1 MILEPVAQQRA
12 TEGDAVG
19 IILIEEIIAV
29 AAVAGDDEAQL
40 APGLVIGGGEADA
53 TFVKAGLEVEQIL
66 IDAIKEDQ
74 GLGCAH
80 PIDDRIDA

>member
-1 MILEPVAQQRA
+1 MILEPVAQQRT

-40 APGLVIGGGEADA
+40 APGLVIGGGETDA
-53 TFVKAGLEVEQIL
+53 TFVEAGLEMEQIL
-66 IDAIKEDQ
+66 IDTIEEDQ
-74 GLGCAH
+74 GLG
-80 PIDDRIDA
+80 